1 MLNSNE
7 IYTITSLITGGF
19 YFLYIA
25 IIIISSIGM
34 WKCFEK
40 AGEKG
45 WKAIIPFYN
54 SAILYKISGMNPNWV
69 FVNIASWLMSIIIKM
84 ILPNFG
90 TANITMFYT
99 TLLAYLILLA
109 ANIFELVLTILVAIN
124 FCRSFNKGGG
134 YIAGMLLVSPIFY
147 MIIGFGN
154 AEYIGPKG
162 IRNEETV

>member
-1 MLNSNE
+1 MLNGNE

-19 YFLYIA
+19 DFLYIV
-25 IIIISSIGM
+25 IIIISYIGK

-69 FVNIASWLMSIIIKM
+69 FVDIASWLMSIIIKM

-90 TANITMFYT
+90 TANITMF
-99 TLLAYLILLA
+99 LLLA
-109 ANIFELVLTILVAIN
+109 ANIFELVLTILVVIN

-162 IRNEETV
+162 IRKEETV